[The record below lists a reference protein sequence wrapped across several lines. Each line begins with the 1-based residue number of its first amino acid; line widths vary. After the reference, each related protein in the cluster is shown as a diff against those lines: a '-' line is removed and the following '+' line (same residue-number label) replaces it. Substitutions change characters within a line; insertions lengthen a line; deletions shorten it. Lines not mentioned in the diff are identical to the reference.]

1 MAACIRCE
9 TSGILDTGR
18 MDNAICHRLHAENFC
33 QRMLGK
39 GEEQKENSQMSAQS
53 LFYVPV
59 DDDEDQDED
68 GWQQQ
73 SSITVSKLFRN
84 LKTHFHSFSR

>member
-1 MAACIRCE
+1 MPQAAPPKTFARRAGDGKKE
-9 TSGILDTGR
+9 PGG
-18 MDNAICHRLHAENFC
+18 AE
-33 QRMLGK
+33 GSSS
-39 GEEQKENSQMSAQS
+39 SQMSAQS

-59 DDDEDQDED
+59 DDDEQQQDHDED
-68 GWQQQ
+68 EDENENENGWQQQ